1 MILKL
6 TSLNSNYENSQNPY
20 NFFLITFLSSPSWS
34 DIPES
39 YPDLRNSF
47 SLSEELDILIV
58 MKVCG
63 GLYRKFISDESG
75 RDLMIMSDTIL
86 EKVSEKNVDKV
97 LKFNERLLGISS
109 DIIKS
114 QKDLIALK
122 EILTKCGISD
132 LSPVR

>member
-1 MILKL
+1 MKILKTL
-6 TSLNSNYENSQNPY
+6 IT
-20 NFFLITFLSSPSWS
+20 FFLITFLSSPSWS

>member
-1 MILKL
+1 MFKIFRLILL
-6 TSLNSNYENSQNPY
+6 L
-20 NFFLITFLSSPSWS
+20 TFLPSPSWS

>member
-1 MILKL
+1 MKILKTL
-6 TSLNSNYENSQNPY
+6 IT
-20 NFFLITFLSSPSWS
+20 FFLITFLSSPSWS

-97 LKFNERLLGISS
+97 LKFNERLLGIYS
-109 DIIKS
+109 DISSTSEYFIPILKS
-114 QKDLIALK
+114 L
-122 EILTKCGISD
+122 
-132 LSPVR
+132 

>member
-1 MILKL
+1 MKISK
-6 TSLNSNYENSQNPY
+6 SLIT
-20 NFFLITFLSSPSWS
+20 FFLITFLSSPSWS
-34 DIPES
+34 DIPKS

-97 LKFNERLLGISS
+97 LKFNERLLGIYS
-109 DIIKS
+109 DITKS
-114 QKDLIALK
+114 QKDLKALK